1 MKEIHVT
8 FAGIEKAPGGQF
20 SIIYIPENRQI
31 LLPSKRYK
39 IVIDGLSYN
48 ESKPKSPGV
57 NSR

>member
-8 FAGIEKAPGGQF
+8 FAGVEKAPDGQF
-20 SIIYIPENRQI
+20 SIIYIPGNRQI
-31 LLPSKRYK
+31 LLPGKRYK
-39 IVIDGLSYN
+39 IVIDGLSYD